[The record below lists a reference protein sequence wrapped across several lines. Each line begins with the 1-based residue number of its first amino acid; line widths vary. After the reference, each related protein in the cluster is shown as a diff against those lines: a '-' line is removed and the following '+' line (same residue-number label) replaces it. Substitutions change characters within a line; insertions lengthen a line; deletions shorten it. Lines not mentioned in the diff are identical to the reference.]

1 MTNLEKY
8 PNTADA
14 VKAWNEYRAS
24 GNSNIS
30 FENWLGLDYIEPLTL
45 LEAAK
50 SAKQYIES
58 QLQNTF
64 SRAEVA
70 KLERAIESEELR
82 LKHNFEGFAT
92 AEEAFD
98 AFRKACRVQ
107 WCEACHLKNKIM
119 ARSGGYVPC
128 SVRWLYSS
136 DPNLTRNEDA
146 ERTGRAEEK
155 FAADAA
161 KDGAKGG
168 AE

>member
-1 MTNLEKY
+1 MKNAEKY

-14 VKAWNEYRAS
+14 VKAWNEYRATDNPDI
-24 GNSNIS
+24 GIS
-30 FENWLGLDYIEPLTL
+30 DWLELDYIEPRPPSL

-70 KLERAIESEELR
+70 KLERAIVSEELR
-82 LKHNFEGFAT
+82 LKRNFERFET

-107 WCEACHLKNKIM
+107 WCEACHLKNKIL

-128 SVRWLYSS
+128 TARWLYST
-136 DPNLTRNEDA
+136 DPNLLRDDDTKRA
-146 ERTGRAEEK
+146 GRAEEK
-155 FAADAA
+155 TEETG
-161 KDGAKGG
+161 K
-168 AE
+168 